1 MLTLALLN
9 HYDAIEYSLDPAETS
24 IPTAQYVQLD
34 DWVATKISYLCTHL
48 FIVVVHCQEH
58 ELTARSTA

>member
-9 HYDAIEYSLDPAETS
+9 HYDAIEYSLDLAETS
-24 IPTAQYVQLD
+24 ILTAQYVQLD

-48 FIVVVHCQEH
+48 FIVVVPR
-58 ELTARSTA
+58 TRADS